1 MTKLSIRT
9 ALLAAAPILGATL
22 ATSAHAGA
30 FYLQEQSIRGAGRA
44 FSGEVADRGV
54 DSLWWNPAAT
64 GGMTGVEAFV
74 GFSAILPKGN
84 VSNVNTRIVRP
95 GQAPAAVGGAEQV
108 SKDPINNGYL
118 PTGAAAFAL
127 TPQLSLGLA
136 ITSPFSFTTNYKGVS
151 WARYTSDKSKLRTF
165 DIQPSIAFAPS
176 DAISIGVAL
185 NAEHV
190 SAGLSNSLPN
200 LSPLLPDGHQSL
212 RGKGWDFG
220 FSVGGQARLGVATLG
235 LSYKSSVKH
244 KLDGSITTAGLISVP
259 GVPLANNN
267 GVINAQATFR
277 TPWQIIGGARFKA
290 SETLTLNAQ
299 IIRLGWKKFDAIR
312 LGAPINAALPQNYR
326 DTWSIAG
333 GVDYALSP
341 ALTLRGGVQHDQTPT
356 RDGSRDTRVPDG
368 DRWNFAA
375 GAGYKVSEALTLDAA
390 LNYITVKD
398 ATIDR
403 PSAAFA
409 GTPVQTPI
417 LVSGQLD
424 KAHVVVLGVGAKLA
438 F

>member
-9 ALLAAAPILGATL
+9 ALLAAAPILAATL
-22 ATSAHAGA
+22 ATSANAGA

-44 FSGEVADRGV
+44 FSGEVADRGA
-54 DSLWWNPAAT
+54 DSLWWNPAAI
-64 GGMTGVEAFV
+64 GGMSGGEAFI

-95 GQAPAAVGGAEQV
+95 GQASAPVGGAEQV

-118 PTGAAAFAL
+118 PTGAAAYAL
-127 TPQLSLGLA
+127 TPQIALGLA
-136 ITSPFSFTTNYKGVS
+136 VTSPFSFTTNYKGVS

-176 DAISIGVAL
+176 EAISLGVAL

-200 LSPLLPDGHQSL
+200 LSPLLPDGHQTL

-220 FSVGGQARLGVATLG
+220 FSAGGQFRAGAATLG

-244 KLDGSITTAGLISVP
+244 KLDGSVTTAGLISVP

-267 GVINAQATFR
+267 GVINAGATFR
-277 TPWQIIGGARFKA
+277 TPWQVIGGARFA
-290 SETLTLNAQ
+290 VTPALTLNAQ
-299 IIRLGWKKFDAIR
+299 VVRLGWKKFDAIR
-312 LGAPINAALPQNYR
+312 LGAPLNAALPQNYR
-326 DTWSIAG
+326 NTWSVAG
-333 GVDYALSP
+333 GVDYMVGEK
-341 ALTLRGGVQHDQTPT
+341 LTLRGGIQHDQTPT
-356 RDGSRDTRVPDG
+356 RDGFRDTRVPDAN
-368 DRWNFAA
+368 RWNFAA
-375 GAGYKVSEALTLDAA
+375 GAGYKVSDALTLDAA
-390 LNYITVKD
+390 VNYIAVKD

-424 KAHVVVLGVGAKLA
+424 KAHVVVLGLGAKLA